1 LAVSK
6 KPSKV
11 NEPQAPY
18 AAKKA
23 IKAQLAP
30 KTEGGGVRYID
41 DATFRKASAKVFK
54 THSEL
59 FRKLAQ

>member
-1 LAVSK
+1 VSE

-18 AAKKA
+18 AAKQPAKGEPP
-23 IKAQLAP
+23 P
-30 KTEGGGVRYID
+30 KTEEGGVRSVD
-41 DATFRKASAKVFK
+41 DATFQKASAKVFK
-54 THSEL
+54 THAEL